1 MAEQINT
8 QNSVSMVLDMKRKRI
23 RIHKPAIH
31 MLGNPRLIQLLFDPE
46 DMVVAIVCPDA
57 EVPGGQEVRIN
68 PRGLKSRNC
77 FEFCSSMFLRKLREV
92 HGDLDANSSYKLT
105 GKIIPEM
112 RAARFPMSTIQKI
125 EGDEGADSHG

>member
-1 MAEQINT
+1 MAEQINA
-8 QNSVSMVLDMKRKRI
+8 QYSVSMVLDMKRKRI

-31 MLGNPRLIQLLFDPE
+31 MLGNPTLIQLLFDPE

-92 HGDLDANSSYKLT
+92 HGSLDADSSYRLT
-105 GKIIPEM
+105 GEIIPEL

>member
-1 MAEQINT
+1 MAEQVNAT
-8 QNSVSMVLDMKRKRI
+8 NSISMVLDMKRNRI

-31 MLGNPRLIQLLFDPE
+31 MLGDPTLIQLLFDPE
-46 DMVVAIVCPDA
+46 DMEVAIVCPES

-77 FEFCSSMFLRKLREV
+77 FEFCSSMFLKKLRAV
-92 HGDLDANSSYKLT
+92 HGNLDENCSYRLT
-105 GKIIPEM
+105 GRIIPEL

-125 EGDEGADSHG
+125 EGDEGADGNG

>member
-1 MAEQINT
+1 MAEQVNAT
-8 QNSVSMVLDMKRKRI
+8 NSISMALDMKRNRI

-31 MLGNPRLIQLLFDPE
+31 MLGDPTLIQLLFDPE
-46 DMVVAIVCPDA
+46 DMEVAIVCPES

-92 HGDLDANSSYKLT
+92 HGGLDANASYRLT
-105 GKIIPEM
+105 GKIIPEL

-125 EGDEGADSHG
+125 ENDEGASVDG

>member
-1 MAEQINT
+1 MAEQVNAT
-8 QNSVSMVLDMKRKRI
+8 NSISMALDMKRNRI

-31 MLGNPRLIQLLFDPE
+31 MLGDPTLIQLLFDPE
-46 DMVVAIVCPDA
+46 DMAVAIVCPES

-68 PRGLKSRNC
+68 PHGLKSRNC

-92 HGDLDANSSYKLT
+92 HGGLDANASYRLT
-105 GKIIPEM
+105 GKIIPEL

-125 EGDEGADSHG
+125 ENDEGASVDG

>member
-1 MAEQINT
+1 MADQINT
-8 QNSVSMVLDMKRKRI
+8 PNTISMALDMKRNRI

-31 MLGNPRLIQLLFDPE
+31 MLGNPTLIQLLFDPE

-77 FEFCSSMFLRKLREV
+77 FEFCSSMFLRKLRTV
-92 HGDLDANSSYKLT
+92 HGNLDANCSYRLT
-105 GKIIPEM
+105 GQIIPEL
-112 RAARFPMSTIQKI
+112 RAARFPMNTIQRI
-125 EGDEGADSHG
+125 ECDEGADGNG

>member
-1 MAEQINT
+1 MVEQINAPC
-8 QNSVSMVLDMKRKRI
+8 SVSMVLDMKRKRI

-31 MLGNPRLIQLLFDPE
+31 MLGNPTLIQLLFDPE

-92 HGDLDANSSYKLT
+92 HGSLDADSSYRLT
-105 GKIIPEM
+105 GEIIPEL

>member
-1 MAEQINT
+1 MAEQVNAPNT
-8 QNSVSMVLDMKRKRI
+8 ISMALDMKRNRI

-31 MLGNPRLIQLLFDPE
+31 MLGDPTLIQLLFDPE
-46 DMVVAIVCPDA
+46 DMEVAIVCPES

-77 FEFCSSMFLRKLREV
+77 FEFCSSMFLKKLRAV
-92 HGDLDANSSYKLT
+92 HGHLDENCSYRLT
-105 GKIIPEM
+105 GRIIPEL

-125 EGDEGADSHG
+125 EGDEGADGNG

>member
-1 MAEQINT
+1 MAEQVNAT
-8 QNSVSMVLDMKRKRI
+8 NSISMALDMKRNRI

-31 MLGNPRLIQLLFDPE
+31 MPGDPTLIQLLFDPE
-46 DMVVAIVCPDA
+46 DMEVAIVCQES

-77 FEFCSSMFLRKLREV
+77 FEFCSSMFLKKLRAV
-92 HGDLDANSSYKLT
+92 HGNLDENCSYRLT
-105 GKIIPEM
+105 GRIIPEL

-125 EGDEGADSHG
+125 EGDEGADGNG

>member
-1 MAEQINT
+1 MAEQVYAPNT
-8 QNSVSMVLDMKRKRI
+8 ISMALDMKRNRI

-31 MLGNPRLIQLLFDPE
+31 MLGDPTLIQLLFDPE
-46 DMVVAIVCPDA
+46 DMEVAIVCPES

-92 HGDLDANSSYKLT
+92 HGGLDANASYRLT
-105 GKIIPEM
+105 GKIIPEL

-125 EGDEGADSHG
+125 ENDEGASVDG